1 MRTSATTSLS
11 LAEQALNPDSIA
23 TIIYTSG
30 TTGRPKGCMLTHKN
44 FMFEV
49 DNVVEGLTDVFRA
62 ENSSTLLFLPIAH
75 VFGRAIQ
82 LGCVR
87 SQVRLGYAPD
97 VKDLLPLLGSFQPT
111 FVLSVPRVFEKIFN
125 SSQQKAIAGGKGNIF
140 DSASK
145 VAIQYS
151 EALDDGG
158 AGLGLKVKHALFDR
172 LVYGKDS
179 RSHGW

>member
-1 MRTSATTSLS
+1 M
-11 LAEQALNPDSIA
+11 
-23 TIIYTSG
+23 
-30 TTGRPKGCMLTHKN
+30 
-44 FMFEV
+44 
-49 DNVVEGLTDVFRA
+49 DVFRA

-158 AGLGLKVKHALFDR
+158 AGLGLKVKHALFVGQVGRRAFVAASSVGTD
-172 LVYGKDS
+172 
-179 RSHGW
+179 